1 MGGVLA
7 SPVVKAVLDALGV
20 SYVVE
25 QGQDESGS
33 WYRRFS
39 NGWVEQGGSVEYVN
53 GNPIQNVVFPIAFN
67 SSAYSVTIGGVS
79 EAKIFGTA
87 SLAAAED
94 MTTTGMNIH
103 LGSHLTNAIWE
114 AKGFAA

>member
-1 MGGVLA
+1 M
-7 SPVVKAVLDALGV
+7 

-25 QGQDESGS
+25 QGQDESGT

-53 GNPIQNVVFPIAFN
+53 GNPIQNVVFSIAFN

-79 EAKIFGTA
+79 EERTFGTA
-87 SLAAAED
+87 ALAAAED

-103 LGSHLTNAIWE
+103 VGSHLTNAIWE

>member
-1 MGGVLA
+1 M
-7 SPVVKAVLDALGV
+7 

-25 QGQDESGS
+25 QGQDENGT

-39 NGWVEQGGSVEYVN
+39 NGWVEQGGYVEFES

-67 SSAYSVTIGGVS
+67 SSTYSVTIGGVS
-79 EAKIFGTA
+79 QAKGFGTA

-103 LGSHLTNAIWE
+103 IGSHLISSFWE

>member
-1 MGGVLA
+1 M
-7 SPVVKAVLDALGV
+7 KAVLDALGV

-25 QGQDESGS
+25 QGQDENGT
-33 WYRRFS
+33 WYQRFS
-39 NGWVEQGGSVEYVN
+39 NGWVEQGGLVEYVSD
-53 GNPIQNVVFPIAFN
+53 NPIQNVVFSIAFN

-79 EAKIFGTA
+79 KAKGFGTA
-87 SLAAAED
+87 SLATAED

-103 LGSHLTNAIWE
+103 VGSHLTNAIWE

>member
-1 MGGVLA
+1 M
-7 SPVVKAVLDALGV
+7 KAVLDALGV

-25 QGQDESGS
+25 QGQDENGT

-39 NGWVEQGGSVEYVN
+39 NGWVEQGGVVEFVA
-53 GNPIQNVVFPIAFN
+53 GNPIQNVVFSIAFN

-79 EAKIFGTA
+79 RTNLFGTA

-103 LGSHLTNAIWE
+103 IGSHLTNA
-114 AKGFAA
+114 F